1 MRPSPAERK
10 GNIMPSIKQTGESS
24 YQITVSCGYNSEGK
38 KIRRKTTFR
47 PDPFT
52 SKGNK
57 KSDKT
62 IEKEVAAYAA
72 EFERKVLSGQYTDGH
87 TLTFEKYADQYLGQ
101 CAEGSQ
107 TPRTLQTTKA
117 AIADFVPSFGYMA
130 LENLTPLYLQE
141 YFNQLSRR
149 KKANGATLSHGTVKR
164 KAAVLSAMLSQAVRW
179 NLLTSNPMQRVQIKS
194 SADPEEEKPMFF
206 TQEQAE
212 AFLAALD
219 DPLYYQYGSRKRK
232 NSSGN
237 IYDVQEYQSAR
248 NVHLQLKL
256 FFYLAMFTGCRRG
269 ELLALT
275 WSDLNFN
282 DSSVAIT
289 KSTCRIDGDTIIKAT
304 KTRKS
309 VRTIAVPAVVMD
321 LAKMWKANQTRY
333 RLTIG
338 SQWEGSDFVFIRW
351 NGLQMGLET
360 PYRAFHRIIKNY
372 NANRKETAPELPLI
386 PLHGLRHTAATLLI
400 GSGVDIRTVSGRLG
414 HSNTS
419 TTLNIY
425 SHALEELD
433 RKAADVLADVLI
445 KKA

>member
-1 MRPSPAERK
+1 MPITLICQICSSSHPCAPARQERK
-10 GNIMPSIKQTGESS
+10 EKNMASIKQTGENS
-24 YQITVSCGYNSEGK
+24 YQITVSCGYNREGK
-38 KIRRKTTFR
+38 KIRRKITFR
-47 PDPFT
+47 PDLFT

-87 TLTFEKYADQYLGQ
+87 TLTFEKYAAKYLEQ

-107 TPRTLQTTKA
+107 TPRTLQSTKA
-117 AIADFVPSFGYMA
+117 AIADFVPSFGYMT

-141 YFNQLSRR
+141 YFNQLARR
-149 KKANGATLSHGTVKR
+149 KKSNGATLSHGTVKR

-179 NLLTSNPMQRVQIKS
+179 NLLTSNPMQRVQIKG
-194 SADPEEEKPMFF
+194 SADPEKEKPMFF

-219 DPLYYQYGSRKRK
+219 EPLYYQYGSRKRK
-232 NSSGN
+232 NISGN
-237 IYDVQEYQSAR
+237 IYNVQEYQSAR

-256 FFYLAMFTGCRRG
+256 FFYLAMFTGGRRG

-275 WSDLNFN
+275 WNDLNFQ

-289 KSTCRIDGDTIIKAT
+289 KSACRVDGDTIIKAT

-321 LAKMWKANQTRY
+321 LAKTWKTNQARY
-333 RLTIG
+333 RFTIG
-338 SQWEGSDFVFIRW
+338 NQWEGNDYVFIRW

-360 PYRAFHRIIKNY
+360 PYQAFHRIIKNY
-372 NANRKETAPELPLI
+372 NVNRKGTAPELPLI
-386 PLHGLRHTAATLLI
+386 PLHGLRHPY
-400 GSGVDIRTVSGRLG
+400 VK
-414 HSNTS
+414 S
-419 TTLNIY
+419 TTKKYGGFFQL
-425 SHALEELD
+425 L
-433 RKAADVLADVLI
+433 KAS
-445 KKA
+445 